1 MASSDLGTSEQQLNV
16 LFITCDQWRADCL
29 SAAGHPVLRTPAL
42 DALAAEGVRFSNH
55 FGQSVP
61 CSPGRASLYTGMY
74 TMNNGVNSNQSP
86 LNAGHT
92 NWAKELRVLGYEP
105 VLAGYTDIASD
116 PRRKAPGDPTNHM
129 YGELDG
135 LHSLEPIGRAPDNG
149 TLNNLSDSLPI
160 RQRYPRLSTTL
171 DPRNLTIMLLW

>member
-1 MASSDLGTSEQQLNV
+1 MRPSDDKGRSDHRHCRVGGECFLIFSCSL
-16 LFITCDQWRADCL
+16 LA
-29 SAAGHPVLRTPAL
+29 
-42 DALAAEGVRFSNH
+42 AAEGVRFGNH

-74 TMNNGVNSNQSP
+74 TMNNGVNGNQVP

-92 NWAKELRVLGYEP
+92 SWAKELRSLGYEP

-116 PRRKAPGDPTNHM
+116 PRGKAPGDPTNHM

-149 TLNNLSDSLPI
+149 TAL
-160 RQRYPRLSTTL
+160 RY
-171 DPRNLTIMLLW
+171 RNSSPSVKHAAPAVCNS